1 VADPA
6 ILTLEIR
13 FEHDVVLARQRTR
26 QIAALL
32 HFEPQD
38 QARIAT
44 AVSEIARNV
53 YNYARTGRVE
63 FRVEGRTPP
72 QVLVIEISDR
82 GPGVRELDRILAGQY
97 RSETGMGLGIVGA
110 KRLMDRFDI
119 ESTSQG
125 TTVRLKK
132 IFSRGAPFVTAATIG
147 SIGAELARL
156 APQNAFEEVQLQ
168 NQELIRTLDELK
180 RRQTELVRLNQ
191 ELEDTNRGVVA
202 LYAELDEKADHLRR
216 ADEMKSRFLSNMSH
230 EFRTPLNSMM
240 ALARI
245 LLDRTDGDL
254 SGEQEKQVGFIR
266 KAAEDLTELVNDLL
280 DLAKVEAGKTEIHPA
295 EFQVADLFGALRGML
310 RPLLVSESVRL
321 LFDDPEGMPTV
332 YGDEGKV
339 SQILRNFISNALK
352 FTERGE
358 IRVRAEH
365 DAGSGTLGFSV
376 SDTGIGIAPEDLER
390 IFGEYQQVQNPIQRR
405 VKGTGLGLPL
415 SKKLA
420 ALLQGS
426 IDAQSRPGEGSTFR
440 LRVPVTFVPPRPE
453 PVAVAEEPDP
463 SRLPLLVVEDAPE
476 AVEVY
481 RTLLR
486 GTEFQLHSVPSV
498 QAARQTLRE
507 RRPVAVILDI
517 QLRGEDTWGFLTEMK
532 DGDARDLPVVVI
544 TNVDDEAKA
553 MSLGADAYLPK
564 PVERPWLL
572 HTLRGLT
579 RTARPGSVLI
589 VDDDELCR
597 YTLADTLRDTPFGVL
612 EAVDGIEGLRRA
624 REDQPLAIFLD
635 LDMPGLDG
643 FQVLDRLKAD
653 AVTRDIPVF
662 IVTSMVLTRDQRRRL
677 EAHAQAVLSKSF
689 LGRGKAR
696 DEITRLLRGAGVV
709 AEGRASADA

>member
-13 FEHDVVLARQRTR
+13 FEHDVVLARQRAR
-26 QIAALL
+26 QIAGLL
-32 HFEPQD
+32 HFERQD

-63 FRVEGRTPP
+63 IRVEGRTAP
-72 QVLVIEISDR
+72 QVLVIDVSDK
-82 GPGVRELDRILAGQY
+82 GPGIRQLDRILAGQY

-119 ESTSQG
+119 ESAPQG

-132 IFSRGAPFVTAATIG
+132 IFSRGAPFVTAAAIG
-147 SIGAELARL
+147 AIRAELARL

-168 NQELIRTLDELK
+168 NQELIRALDELK
-180 RRQTELVRLNQ
+180 RRQAELVRLNQ

-216 ADEMKSRFLSNMSH
+216 ADDMKSRFLSNMSH

-245 LLDRTDGDL
+245 LLDRTDGEL
-254 SGEQEKQVGFIR
+254 TAEQEKQVGFIR

-321 LFDDPEGMPTV
+321 VFDEPTGV
-332 YGDEGKV
+332 PPIYGDEGKV

-358 IRVRAEH
+358 IGVRAQH
-365 DAGSGTLGFSV
+365 DAGRGAVTFSV
-376 SDTGIGIAPEDLER
+376 SDTGIGIAAEDLER
-390 IFGEYQQVQNPIQRR
+390 IFGEYQQVHNPIQRR

-415 SKKLA
+415 SRKLA
-420 ALLQGS
+420 VLLQGA
-426 IDAQSRPGEGSTFR
+426 IEAESRPGEGSTFR
-440 LRVPVTFVPPRPE
+440 LRVPVTFVPPVPE
-453 PVAVAEEPDP
+453 PVVVEEEPDP
-463 SRLPLLVVEDAPE
+463 SRLPLLIVEDAPE
-476 AVEVY
+476 ALEVY

-486 GTEFQLHSVPSV
+486 GTEFQILSVPTV
-498 QAARQTLRE
+498 QAARQALHE
-507 RRPVAVILDI
+507 RRPVAIVLDI
-517 QLRGEDTWGFLTEMK
+517 HLRGEDAWGLLAEMK
-532 DGDARDLPVVVI
+532 DGEARDVPVVVI

-553 MSLGADAYLPK
+553 MSLGADAYTPK

-579 RTARPGSVLI
+579 RAARPGSVLI
-589 VDDDELCR
+589 VDDDELSR

-612 EAVDGIEGLRRA
+612 EAVDGLEGLRRA

-653 AVTRDIPVF
+653 AATRDIPVF
-662 IVTSMVLTRDQRRRL
+662 IVTSMVLTHGDRQRL
-677 EAHAQAVLSKSF
+677 ESARAVLSKTF

-696 DEITRLLRGAGVV
+696 EEITTLLRGAGVV
-709 AEGRASADA
+709 AERQASADA